1 MDFTE
6 LRHLAEQIET
16 ECGKAIIG
24 KGEQI
29 RLVLTSLFAGGH
41 VLIDDIP
48 GVGKTTLVKALSA
61 VLGCGMVRVQFTP
74 DLLPSDIVG
83 MNIYSQKTGE
93 MVFTPGPIM
102 TNILLADEINRAI
115 PRTQSA
121 LLEAMEER
129 QVSVDG
135 VTYPLAPPFM
145 VLATQNP
152 VETETTFAL
161 PAAQLDRFLF
171 KLSMGY
177 PTPREEAAMLR
188 TVGDG
193 AAFADLRPLLSPE
206 EVNRFTR
213 EIRQVRLSD
222 PVVAYIVELVQATRE
237 QPELACGASP
247 RVSRDLFRASKAYAA
262 LSGRDYV
269 TPDDVKYLARY
280 VLPHRVL
287 LSHQAA
293 LSGLEAAAWWRPY
306 WPRCPAGRPGRSLP
320 MARTPESAAVDF
332 AESSLFTGRFSILA
346 LAACGVGF
354 SLSGRLPAAIF
365 SLAAAAVAAA
375 ARLWARHVLDGVNAA
390 LQAERSCVFPGEPC
404 PLRVTLDNP
413 KWLPLVWLTVRFP
426 LEPGGALRP
435 EHRWETVELPEGGVQ
450 KPYYEKN
457 VSFLL
462 GHQRMS
468 YTSRLQAEHRGLLSF
483 DRIRLLSGDGLCL
496 CVREKEIPLPR
507 PVTLAV
513 FPRLVPVS
521 TRWFL
526 RNSWELETGARGFQ
540 DDRTVIRNVRAYQPG
555 DNARSLNFRLMARGQ
570 GAMVNIYEKISP
582 RRAAFLLDGAS
593 FAGLPPEDFESAL
606 EILGSLAA
614 QLMEEEVAVSLLIS
628 RPAGRLEQFATCR
641 DRLQLPAVL
650 TLLAAADTAV
660 SITADEILPR
670 LRTLSGAFLICGDVR
685 RLDAGTCA
693 LLERHRVPLL
703 AWGEQSHP
711 LLRVLDLNAFR
722 AGGGL

>member
-93 MVFTPGPIM
+93 MVFTPGPI
-102 TNILLADEINRAI
+102 

-177 PTPREEAAMLR
+177 TTPREEAAKLR

-193 AAFADLRPLLSPE
+193 AALEDLSPE
-206 EVNRFTR
+206 DINRFTR

-293 LSGLEAAAWWRPY
+293 LSGLEAA
-306 WPRCPAGRPGRSLP
+306 
-320 MARTPESAAVDF
+320 
-332 AESSLFTGRFSILA
+332 
-346 LAACGVGF
+346 GV
-354 SLSGRLPAAIF
+354 
-365 SLAAAAVAAA
+365 V
-375 ARLWARHVLDGVNAA
+375 
-390 LQAERSCVFPGEPC
+390 
-404 PLRVTLDNP
+404 
-413 KWLPLVWLTVRFP
+413 
-426 LEPGGALRP
+426 
-435 EHRWETVELPEGGVQ
+435 ETV
-450 KPYYEKN
+450 
-457 VSFLL
+457 
-462 GHQRMS
+462 
-468 YTSRLQAEHRGLLSF
+468 
-483 DRIRLLSGDGLCL
+483 
-496 CVREKEIPLPR
+496 
-507 PVTLAV
+507 LAQ
-513 FPRLVPVS
+513 VPC
-521 TRWFL
+521 R
-526 RNSWELETGARGFQ
+526 ETGEVLAHGQ
-540 DDRTVIRNVRAYQPG
+540 
-555 DNARSLNFRLMARGQ
+555 NA
-570 GAMVNIYEKISP
+570 
-582 RRAAFLLDGAS
+582 
-593 FAGLPPEDFESAL
+593 
-606 EILGSLAA
+606 
-614 QLMEEEVAVSLLIS
+614 
-628 RPAGRLEQFATCR
+628 
-641 DRLQLPAVL
+641 
-650 TLLAAADTAV
+650 
-660 SITADEILPR
+660 
-670 LRTLSGAFLICGDVR
+670 
-685 RLDAGTCA
+685 
-693 LLERHRVPLL
+693 
-703 AWGEQSHP
+703 
-711 LLRVLDLNAFR
+711 
-722 AGGGL
+722 